1 MLYSGGMR
9 MKFPKTGPAAA
20 IRRRVIES
28 SQANSNI
35 RHFHSKYQMFVGIAV
50 FSKTPLSVSHPGQ
63 RLNVMQN
70 ASQSSQHWRLASP
83 GTGAK

>member
-1 MLYSGGMR
+1 

-35 RHFHSKYQMFVGIAV
+35 LCFFANYQILAAIPQ
-50 FSKTPLSVSHPGQ
+50 FSKIPLSVSHPGQ